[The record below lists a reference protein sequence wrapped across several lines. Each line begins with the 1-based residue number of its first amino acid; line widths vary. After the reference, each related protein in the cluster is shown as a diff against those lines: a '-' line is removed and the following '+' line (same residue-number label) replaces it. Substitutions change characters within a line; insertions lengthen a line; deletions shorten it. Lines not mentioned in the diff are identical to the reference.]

1 MIGCPVGSIQR
12 GDNGQIEIRDWCIGC
27 KLCADQCPYDS
38 IQMHD
43 IGIIPEQTV
52 GWQFAPASVT
62 DGKNWQS
69 RGYRGRNWA
78 VGVAPFRWTLDLFEQ
93 LASRAPVGVWQ
104 AETANLIEPI
114 CFRLPFEVS
123 RSQYKQGAFSLLAS
137 SSGLG
142 VRVWLNGKPITAD
155 EPANPRKKQKSDE
168 AQARL
173 TQSDVRI
180 GANLLAVQI
189 SPPEQP
195 DGGGY
200 YVPKYN
206 QPVLT
211 ARLDALPQAGELA
224 MATAGEGFDLE
235 VELVK
240 RRAVVCDLC
249 SSLANQRPACVDQ
262 CPHEAAIRV
271 NAQSEFPSK

>member
-1 MIGCPVGSIQR
+1 
-12 GDNGQIEIRDWCIGC
+12 
-27 KLCADQCPYDS
+27 
-38 IQMHD
+38 
-43 IGIIPEQTV
+43 
-52 GWQFAPASVT
+52 
-62 DGKNWQS
+62 
-69 RGYRGRNWA
+69 
-78 VGVAPFRWTLDLFEQ
+78 
-93 LASRAPVGVWQ
+93 
-104 AETANLIEPI
+104 
-114 CFRLPFEVS
+114 
-123 RSQYKQGAFSLLAS
+123 
-137 SSGLG
+137 
-142 VRVWLNGKPITAD
+142 
-155 EPANPRKKQKSDE
+155 
-168 AQARL
+168 L

>member
-12 GDNGQIEIRDWCIGC
+12 GDHGQIEIRDWCIGC

-43 IGIIPEQTV
+43 LGIIPEQSV
-52 GWQFAPASVT
+52 GWQFAPASAV
-62 DGKNWQS
+62 GAKSWQS
-69 RGYRGRNWA
+69 HGFRARHWA
-78 VGVAPFRWTLDLFEQ
+78 VGVAPFQWTLDLFEQ
-93 LASRAPVGVWQ
+93 LASRARAGKWQ
-104 AETANLIEPI
+104 MENASLIEPI
-114 CFRLPFEVS
+114 CFRFPFELT
-123 RSQYKQGAFSLLAS
+123 RSQYQSGQFSLAIS
-137 SSGLG
+137 SRGMT
-142 VRVWLNGKPITAD
+142 VRAWLNGKPITAE
-155 EPANPRKKQKSDE
+155 EPANPAKKAKLDE
-168 AQARL
+168 LQVRL
-173 TQSDVRI
+173 TQADVRK
-180 GANLLAVQI
+180 GSNLLAVEI

-195 DGGGY
+195 AGGET

-211 ARLDALPQAGELA
+211 ARLDALPRAGDLA
-224 MATAGEGFDLE
+224 MATAGEEYDLE

-249 SSLANQRPACVDQ
+249 SSLASQRPACVDQ

-271 NAQSEFPSK
+271 NAQYEFPTA